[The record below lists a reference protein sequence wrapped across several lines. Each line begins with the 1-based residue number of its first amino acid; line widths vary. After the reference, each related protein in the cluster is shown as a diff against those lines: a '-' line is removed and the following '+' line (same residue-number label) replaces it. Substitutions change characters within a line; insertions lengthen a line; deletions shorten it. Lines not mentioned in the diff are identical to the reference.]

1 MRVRQPGVHG
11 RETDLGTIAHQH
23 EDERYLEKTGVQE
36 EEVAIRVDQLRAS
49 DTSPSTWIEEA

>member
-1 MRVRQPGVHG
+1 VHG